1 MSWKKLAG
9 AALGFALAP
18 ATGGLSLK
26 LAATGLGATLGG
38 AFDEATGG
46 GASGAARDAANI
58 QSAAADRAAEL
69 QRQTAQE
76 QLALQREMYERN
88 IGLQEPFRQSG
99 LAAQNQLLTLLGIR
113 PQQAPE
119 APRASGGGGFGG
131 VAGMIGN
138 VAANAM
144 RQQQGPGLQVDPNS
158 PDFGRYARDFG
169 MSDFQADPGYAFR
182 MSEGMKGLE
191 RSAAAR
197 GGLLSGG
204 TLKGIQRFGQDLASQ
219 EYTNAFNRYQT
230 NRAAQL
236 NPLQSLAGVGQ
247 TTANTLG
254 QAGENYASQSGA
266 TSANLANTLANLGMT
281 AGATQGNALLAG
293 QQARSSSY
301 GQLGSALGKYLGGGG
316 TFGMGGGGT
325 FQADPGAYAFGTQY
339 WE

>member
-1 MSWKKLAG
+1 MSWGSLLGGAAGFFLGGPAG
-9 AALGFALAP
+9 AAIGM
-18 ATGGLSLK
+18 G
-26 LAATGLGATLGG
+26 LGG
-38 AFDEATGG
+38 AVDEATGG

-88 IGLQEPFRQSG
+88 IGLQAPFREGG
-99 LAAQNQLLTLLGIR
+99 LAAQNRLMTLLGLA
-113 PQQAPE
+113 PPE

-131 VAGMIGN
+131 IAGMIGN
-138 VAANAM
+138 VAKNALG
-144 RQQQGPGLQVDPNS
+144 QPSSGLNVDRNS